1 MLKTLCY
8 ISVLQDRDLMIF
20 EEKRWVVA
28 PKCDSAFIEFLSKHY
43 FPHVSQFDGGTVCL
57 LRGMIGKSSNEFILI
72 SYHRDISSWES
83 YTTSNIPTYQS
94 AEIESSVLLNSISSD
109 PLISLSGDT
118 LKDIYGYREFTIDPK
133 DTETF
138 IECSEKGIWPRVRTQ
153 GGKVLGL
160 WANLSEENPARILLL
175 TGYDS
180 VSHWEGTRSTNQYG
194 LSYEHI
200 RQAPAELTDQEKT
213 LRKIRE
219 DITITTKVNLM
230 KNVSL

>member
-1 MLKTLCY
+1 
-8 ISVLQDRDLMIF
+8 MIF

>member
-1 MLKTLCY
+1 
-8 ISVLQDRDLMIF
+8 MIF

-28 PKCDSAFIEFLSKHY
+28 PKCDSGFLGFLSKHY
-43 FPHVSQFDGGTVCL
+43 FPHIEQFDGGIVCL

-83 YTTSNIPTYQS
+83 YTTSKIPTYQS
-94 AEIESSVLLNSISSD
+94 ANIESTLLLNSISSD
-109 PLISLSGDT
+109 PLISLSGDK

-160 WANLSEENPARILLL
+160 WANLSEGNLARILLL
-175 TGYDS
+175 TCYDS

-194 LSYEHI
+194 LSFEHVP
-200 RQAPAELTDQEKT
+200 QASAELTDQEKT
-213 LRKIRE
+213 LRNIRE
-219 DITITTKVNLM
+219 DITITTTVNLM
-230 KNVSL
+230 KTVSLEKYRG